1 MNKERARGE
10 LDFSSEVYLMACP
23 VRVAV
28 SIWPFQ
34 LSLLPRQSSGEKKTF
49 NFRLTL
55 PDSARI
61 RQAPRGAAEGEKGSA
76 NLDDFSWDGQK
87 MKPIVF
93 SVPNP

>member
-61 RQAPRGAAEGEKGSA
+61 RQAPGGAAEGEKGSA